1 MKPSPKAP
9 STRPLRTAAKAKPRA
24 AELTLDSPLAQLP
37 AIAGQ
42 QDKRKL
48 DERKKAERLEA
59 LKRLGLRTVRDL
71 LFHRPRRY
79 EDQRERL
86 TVSQLRPGQ
95 SATVEVEIAAV
106 HARRARRRPIDVIQ
120 AQVGDSTGEVG
131 VIWFNQPYLRH
142 LLNVGDRVTLHGKV
156 TVRQGELQISNPQ
169 VERDRQWV
177 GQASVG
183 VLVPTYPETYG
194 LTSRWLGVQI
204 AKLLP
209 LASKVEDP
217 LPEPIRDAERL
228 VPLGQA
234 VHDIH
239 FPADQIGLDRAT
251 ERFGFDELFYPQLA
265 ALLAR
270 RQRLRRSGVRSP
282 YSVAVAREFVAQ
294 LPFKLT
300 DDQRRAAHE
309 ILTDMDRP
317 SPMNRLLQ
325 GDVGSGKT
333 VVAAMA
339 ARMAIAARHQVV
351 LMAPTEILARQHCQ
365 SLSAL
370 LSPFGITPR
379 LLVGSTSVVVRRE
392 ILGGLA
398 AGSDQMVVGTHA
410 LIEDDVT
417 LPDLGLCIVD
427 EQHRFG
433 VEQRLRLL
441 EKAQLNPDVLSMTA
455 TPIPRS
461 LARTLYGDLDVS
473 RIHQLPP
480 NRIPVE
486 TTLVEAG
493 QRPGAYEF
501 IREQVEAGHQAFI
514 ICPLVEDSP
523 TIEARSATAEFH
535 RLQTD
540 VFPELRLT
548 LLHGKLAAQEK
559 AKRMQQFSE
568 GAVDI
573 LVATSVIEV
582 GMDIPNATVMAVE
595 GAERFGL
602 AQLHQFRGRVGRGP
616 DQSYCRLFAED
627 DDPAAR
633 ARIQALVEHTDGFE
647 IAEMDL
653 KLRKAGDPYG
663 LRQHGIPEMRV
674 GDLLNEDLRQRARS
688 AAEALLDRDPELR
701 DPLIRR
707 EMRNYQ
713 VVFEFD

>member
-1 MKPSPKAP
+1 
-9 STRPLRTAAKAKPRA
+9 
-24 AELTLDSPLAQLP
+24 LDSPLSQLP

-42 QDKRKL
+42 RDDRKRT
-48 DERKKAERLEA
+48 ERVEA

-86 TVSQLRPGQ
+86 TVAQLRAGQ

-106 HARRARRRPIDVIQ
+106 HARRARRRPIEVIQ
-120 AQVGDSTGEVG
+120 AQVVDSTGEVS

-169 VERDRQWV
+169 VERDRKLV

-194 LTSRWLGVQI
+194 VTSRWLGVQI

-209 LASKVEDP
+209 LATMVEDP
-217 LPEPIRDAERL
+217 LPEPIRDPERL
-228 VPLGQA
+228 IPLA
-234 VHDIH
+234 KTVHDIH
-239 FPADQIGLDRAT
+239 FPADQSALDQAE

-265 ALLAR
+265 ALMAR
-270 RQRLRRSGVRSP
+270 RQRLRRSGVRSA
-282 YSVAVAREFVAQ
+282 YSVGIAREFVSS

-300 DDQRRAAHE
+300 DDQRLAAHE

-351 LMAPTEILARQHCQ
+351 LMAPTEILARQHLQ
-365 SLSAL
+365 TLAAL
-370 LSPFGITPR
+370 LSGAGITPR
-379 LLVGSTSVVVRRE
+379 LLVGSTSAVVRRE

-398 AGSDQMVVGTHA
+398 AGSDQLVVGTHA
-410 LIEDDVT
+410 LIEDDVM

-473 RIHQLPP
+473 RIHQQPP
-480 NRIPVE
+480 NRIPIE

-493 QRPGAYEF
+493 QRQVAYEF
-501 IREQVEAGHQAFI
+501 IRGQVDAGHQAFI

-523 TIEARSATAEFH
+523 TVEARSATAEFG
-535 RLQTD
+535 RLKSE
-540 VFPELRLT
+540 VFPDLRLT
-548 LLHGKLAAQEK
+548 LLHGKLPARDK
-559 AKRMQQFSE
+559 AERMRAFAE
-568 GAVDI
+568 GTIDI

-582 GMDIPNATVMAVE
+582 GVDIPNATVMAIE

-616 DQSYCRLFAED
+616 DQSYCRLFFEGE
-627 DDPAAR
+627 DPAGR
-633 ARIQALVEHTDGFE
+633 SRLQALVDHTDGFE
-647 IAEMDL
+647 VAEMDL
-653 KLRKAGDPYG
+653 KWRKAGDPYG

-674 GDLLNEDLRQRARS
+674 GDLLNEELRQRARS